1 MATKR
6 QIKTYVNKQEGRM
19 KCSHL
24 RFHRLLGEGAEGPVY
39 QCCTL
44 PKAESINTA
53 VVGKYMACKIGKA
66 SESILQS
73 LFEEERSAKALQ
85 TLLKT
90 LSKMWIKANGSANLQ
105 WNEFATQFLLAQH
118 NLENKTANKEETIE
132 KLTSVLTSTESS
144 IGASWESEKHYLM
157 EILELINKMDCLSN
171 ESDVLTELF
180 ESLRNNE
187 PPEIAFQRART
198 NFSSQEAQALQAII
212 KKVEE
217 GSITPNSAF
226 TRALIFWARN
236 FPRLNPPL
244 VVAICNRFKALELYL
259 PSSPG
264 VLNLSEC
271 VGSGSNIESSK
282 KVLAEIL
289 KARKMIF
296 HKNELQILKVLQN
309 TAGQTQ
315 TYLCS
320 TLLSFADDLDASL
333 LPDSAQGCEMRF
345 DGKEPVVV
353 DLMNIFD
360 GTLESIANERLPYP
374 NNRREQLERCL
385 QRLVLFYQVCLGVL
399 ELKKAKV
406 AHKDIK
412 LANILINKKLG
423 WACIADFGLAIRYG
437 EGGIALPKQKNL
449 EMCGVHNQPP
459 KIKLLK
465 SHNKTPVDKIDVFSL
480 ASILDDLIITP
491 FKLFLSETQLLGGFL
506 TLKNQIENKKYKERL
521 DIEELIAIVAYF
533 VIYLCSCVKNHA
545 GLVLQTILSSV
556 EEASRIVAKGFFK
569 NSTPYRVDTECL
581 KQLILLSCNQNRFS
595 IEEKMVIEILLD
607 VDLAHSQK
615 CVQTRLDLFY
625 KENRK
630 NRLQQQ

>member
-6 QIKTYVNKQEGRM
+6 QMKTYVNKQEGGM
-19 KCSHL
+19 KCSRL
-24 RFHRLLGEGAEGPVY
+24 RFHRFLGKGAEGPVY

-118 NLENKTANKEETIE
+118 NMENKTANKEETIE
-132 KLTSVLTSTESS
+132 KLTSVLTSTNLIE
-144 IGASWESEKHYLM
+144 ASWESEKHYLM
-157 EILELINKMDCLSN
+157 EILELINKIDCLSN
-171 ESDVLTELF
+171 EADVLAELF
-180 ESLRNNE
+180 ESLRNKE
-187 PPEIAFQRART
+187 SPEIAFQRARS

-212 KKVEE
+212 KKVE
-217 GSITPNSAF
+217 SIPPTNSAF
-226 TRALIFWARN
+226 TRAVIFWARN
-236 FPRLNPPL
+236 FSRVNPSL
-244 VVAICNRFKALELYL
+244 VVAICKEFKALESYL

-309 TAGQTQ
+309 AAGQTQ

-320 TLLSFADDLDASL
+320 TLLSFADDLDARL

-345 DGKEPVVV
+345 YGKEPVVV

-360 GTLESIANERLPYP
+360 GTLESIANESLPDP
-374 NNRREQLERCL
+374 KNKIEQLEKCL

-465 SHNKTPVDKIDVFSL
+465 SDSNTPVDKIDVFSL
-480 ASILDDLIITP
+480 ASIFYYFIITP
-491 FKLFLSETQLLGGFL
+491 FSQLLSATKMLNGFVA
-506 TLKNQIENKKYKERL
+506 LKNQVENKEYEQRL
-521 DIEELIAIVAYF
+521 DIEDLIAIVAYF
-533 VIYLCSCVKNHA
+533 VVFLCSCVKTQV
-545 GLVLQTILSSV
+545 GKVLRTILKSV
-556 EEASRIVAKGFFK
+556 EMEASRFELIPYTLDLECFK
-569 NSTPYRVDTECL
+569 QV
-581 KQLILLSCNQNRFS
+581 ILLSCNRNRFS
-595 IEEKMVIEILLD
+595 MEEKLVIEILLE
-607 VDLAHSQK
+607 VNLVRSQQS
-615 CVQTRLDLFY
+615 VQTRLGLFY
-625 KENRK
+625 SALAN
-630 NRLQQQ
+630 